1 MKKALKN
8 NICLP
13 RPVRAVKDSLLGEKN
28 GGKIGKMCDI
38 VVSDANII
46 NLSEVNKYHIP
57 NQLFE
62 DSVLLKNSND
72 IYLMIEE
79 YLFFKQY
86 AFHKQ
91 KIAFHRASMK
101 AYEKHLLSMGKMYSM
116 LNLQILSRIFVFQF
130 RGQ

>member
-1 MKKALKN
+1 MKS
-8 NICLP
+8 I
-13 RPVRAVKDSLLGEKN
+13 
-28 GGKIGKMCDI
+28 
-38 VVSDANII
+38 NII
-46 NLSEVNKYHIP
+46 FP

-72 IYLMIEE
+72 IYLIEE

-101 AYEKHLLSMGKMYSM
+101 AYEKHLLSMGKNVFYIESSNPISDIRFFK
-116 LNLQILSRIFVFQF
+116 LEINEKRIQHIHCIDPCDDWL
-130 RGQ
+130 